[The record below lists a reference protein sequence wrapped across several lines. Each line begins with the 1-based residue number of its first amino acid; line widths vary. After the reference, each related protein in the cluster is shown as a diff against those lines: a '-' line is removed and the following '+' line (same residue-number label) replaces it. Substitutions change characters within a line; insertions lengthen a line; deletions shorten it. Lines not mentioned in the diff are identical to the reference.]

1 MSTAN
6 EKQIAEKIR
15 SQYTERK
22 VSKLDELKELDQR
35 VKRPAKVFTYLFGC
49 VSALVL
55 GTGMCLAMKVIGD
68 LMVPGIVVGCV
79 GIVMAAVNYPIY
91 QAILKARKK
100 KYADQIFALSNELLH
115 EESKK

>member
-35 VKRPAKVFTYLFGC
+35 VKCPAKVFTYLFGC

-68 LMVPGIVVGCV
+68 LMVPGIVVVRGYRH
-79 GIVMAAVNYPIY
+79 GRRQLPD
-91 QAILKARKK
+91 LPGHP
-100 KYADQIFALSNELLH
+100 EGP
-115 EESKK
+115 

>member
-91 QAILKARKK
+91 QAILKTRKK
-100 KYADQIFALSNELLH
+100 KYADQIFALSNQLLH